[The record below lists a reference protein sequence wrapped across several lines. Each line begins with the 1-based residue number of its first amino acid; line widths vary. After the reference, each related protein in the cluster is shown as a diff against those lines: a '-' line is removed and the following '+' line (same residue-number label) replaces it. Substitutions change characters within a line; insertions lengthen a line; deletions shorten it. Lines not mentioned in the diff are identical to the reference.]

1 MQDLQRLNSP
11 LIIDNDNNLYE
22 SGGSGCGGG
31 GGGIDFLAS
40 SRAAAGDSSAR
51 TVVGPRSDWRRGREA
66 EFVRLVYLLIPF
78 PHWGI
83 AEEESAGVMQR
94 AMDEAEA
101 IMRQSLVGGSRL
113 Q

>member
-22 SGGSGCGGG
+22 SGGGG

-40 SRAAAGDSSAR
+40 SRAAAGDSSAS
-51 TVVGPRSDWRRGREA
+51 TVVGPRSDWRWGREA